1 MIKVNIKYGVSN
13 SDAGEIREVTV
24 EMSEASARELTEL
37 QHESP
42 MAREGGAIH
51 RLLFAFAELYGY
63 SEAVF
68 LEASSKFEMRNSE
81 VEMRAGE

>member
-1 MIKVNIKYGVSN
+1 MIKVNVKYGVSN

-24 EMSEASARELTEL
+24 EMSEASARELTEQ

-42 MAREGGAIH
+42 MACEGGAIH
-51 RLLFAFAELYGY
+51 RLLFAYAELYGY

-68 LEASSKFEMRNSE
+68 LEASSKFEIRNSE